1 MRSSLSSLRGE
12 SAITICRFQQYAVN
26 QKISH
31 KDYRESLGIIGIE
44 SLSFMCDR
52 MFHIMDRDHD
62 GFVSALPTLM
72 TLDLPRRVLE
82 LH

>member
-1 MRSSLSSLRGE
+1 MRNSLSSLKGE
-12 SAITICRFQQYAVN
+12 SRSTKFRFQQYAVN

-62 GFVSALPTLM
+62 GFVRALHHLKTDRSPS
-72 TLDLPRRVLE
+72 VSI
-82 LH
+82 